1 MAEESPT
8 KLAAGV
14 EQEIGRRVEAE
25 MTRMLYRSAGFGLFS
40 NFALA
45 VILVVGMWT
54 YFPRSVTLG
63 WLAVI
68 FVISFIR
75 YGINRAYGRRAQSDE
90 SLGRWRTL
98 FIAGVTASGFTWGLA
113 GIIFLETDA
122 LLPRLLVLLVI
133 SGLNAGAAR
142 SLASVQ
148 RCYVIYTVTTLT
160 PGLWR
165 FFSYPEA
172 GSWTLSLCL
181 VTYALFLLNT
191 AKLHGADLRKLYR
204 LIFENEELVNTLSDA
219 KRLAEAANQAKSE
232 FLATMSHEIRT
243 PMNGIIGMLQL
254 LESSTL
260 DLEQRQQV
268 EVAGKSADT
277 LLRLLND
284 ILDLSKV
291 ESGKI
296 EFETID
302 FSPAEVGEEVVALF
316 STRAAAKALP
326 IYFHPAADLPPIV
339 QGDPMRLRQV
349 LLNLVGNAVKFTD
362 HGRVDVIVETV
373 RNEAGLAL
381 LRFRVRDTGIG
392 MDAET
397 QAKLFVKFSQG
408 DSSTTRRYG
417 GSGLG
422 LAISQSLVQR
432 MGGEIRVQSE
442 LHKGTEFHFDL
453 PLPLG
458 AQTAAATASVD
469 VMASEPLRG
478 RVLVVEGDWG
488 NQRVIEL
495 LLRRIGLDVVMAG
508 NGIEGMDLAV
518 RGQWSLVLM
527 DVSMPGVDGYEAT
540 QRIRRFLA
548 GRPLPIIALTA
559 NAREEDRAACLA
571 AGMDDFLTKPVRQE
585 QLRACLEKW
594 LGKSPAKPPAT

>member
-1 MAEESPT
+1 MADASQKE
-8 KLAAGV
+8 LAASV
-14 EQEIGRRVEAE
+14 DQEIERRVEAE

-45 VILVVGMWT
+45 VILVAGMWT
-54 YFPRSVTLG
+54 YFPSAVTLG
-63 WLAVI
+63 WLAV
-68 FVISFIR
+68 VVAISTARF
-75 YGINRAYGRRAQSDE
+75 GINLAYARRAQSDE
-90 SLGRWRTL
+90 SLERWRTIFL
-98 FIAGVTASGFTWGLA
+98 AGVAAAGFAWGLA
-113 GIIFLETDA
+113 GFIFLETEA
-122 LLPRLLVLLVI
+122 LLPRVLVLLIVA
-133 SGLNAGAAR
+133 GLNAGAAR
-142 SLASVQ
+142 SLASVR
-148 RCYVIYTVTTLT
+148 RCYLIYTSTTLA
-160 PGLWR
+160 PEVWR
-165 FFSYPEA
+165 FFNSSET
-172 GSWTLSLCL
+172 GSWTLALCF

-191 AKLHGADLRKLYR
+191 ARLHRADLRKLYR
-204 LIFENEELVNTLSDA
+204 LIFENEQLVNTLSDA
-219 KRLAEAANQAKSE
+219 KRRAEAANQAKSE

-243 PMNGIIGMLQL
+243 PMNGVIGMLQL

-296 EFETID
+296 ELEVID
-302 FSPAEVGEEVVALF
+302 FSPAEVAEEVVALF
-316 STRAAAKALP
+316 STRASAKALP
-326 IYFHPAADLPPIV
+326 IYFHPAAELPTLV

-362 HGRVDVIVETV
+362 QGRVDVLVELLRT
-373 RNEAGLAL
+373 EAGVAL

-392 MDAET
+392 MDAAT
-397 QAKLFVKFSQG
+397 QGKLFEKFSQG

-422 LAISQSLVQR
+422 LAISQSLVHR
-432 MGGEIRVQSE
+432 MGGEIRLQSQ

-453 PLPLG
+453 PLALASGSPALRAPAALEIAPLH
-458 AQTAAATASVD
+458 
-469 VMASEPLRG
+469 G
-478 RVLVVEGDWG
+478 RVLVVEDDWG

-495 LLRRIGLDVVMAG
+495 FLRKLGLEVALVG
-508 NGIEGMDLAV
+508 SGVEGVEAAL
-518 RGQWSLVLM
+518 RETWTLVLM

-540 QRIRRFLA
+540 RRIRRRLE
-548 GRPLPIIALTA
+548 GRPLTIIALTA
-559 NAREEDRAACLA
+559 NARAEDRAACQA

-585 QLRACLEKW
+585 MLWACLSKW
-594 LGKSPAKPPAT
+594 IRPAGTP

>member
-1 MAEESPT
+1 MAEASQNE
-8 KLAAGV
+8 LAGSV
-14 EQEIGRRVEAE
+14 DQEIENRVEAE

-45 VILVVGMWT
+45 VILVAGMWT
-54 YFPRSVTLG
+54 YFPSAVTLG
-63 WLAVI
+63 WLAV
-68 FVISFIR
+68 VVAISMVR
-75 YGINRAYGRRAQSDE
+75 YGINLAYARRALSDE
-90 SLGRWRTL
+90 SLERWRTL
-98 FIAGVTASGFTWGLA
+98 FLAGVAAAGFAWGLA
-113 GIIFLETDA
+113 GFIFLETDA
-122 LLPRLLVLLVI
+122 LLPRVLVLLVVA
-133 SGLNAGAAR
+133 GLNAGAAR
-142 SLASVQ
+142 SLASVR
-148 RCYVIYTVTTLT
+148 RCYLIYTVTTLS

-165 FFSYPEA
+165 FFNSPET
-172 GSWTLSLCL
+172 GSWTLALCF

-191 AKLHGADLRKLYR
+191 AKLHRADLRKLYR
-204 LIFENEELVNTLSDA
+204 LIFENEQLVNTLSDA
-219 KRLAEAANQAKSE
+219 KRRAEAANQAKSE

-243 PMNGIIGMLQL
+243 PMNGVIGMLQL

-260 DLEQRQQV
+260 DLEQRQQL

-296 EFETID
+296 ELEVID
-302 FSPAEVGEEVVALF
+302 FSPAEVAEEVVALF
-316 STRAAAKALP
+316 STRASAKALP
-326 IYFHPAADLPPIV
+326 IYFHPAADLPAMV

-362 HGRVDVIVETV
+362 KGRVEVLVELL
-373 RNEAGLAL
+373 RSEAGVAL

-392 MDAET
+392 MDAAMQE
-397 QAKLFVKFSQG
+397 KLFIKFSQG

-422 LAISQSLVQR
+422 LAISQSLVHR
-432 MGGEIRVQSE
+432 MGGEIRVQSQ

-453 PLPLG
+453 PLALASKSTALRAPAVLEIAPL
-458 AQTAAATASVD
+458 Q
-469 VMASEPLRG
+469 G
-478 RVLVVEGDWG
+478 RVLVVEDDWG

-495 LLRRIGLDVVMAG
+495 FLRKLGLEVTLVG
-508 NGIEGMDLAV
+508 SGVEGVDAAL
-518 RGQWSLVLM
+518 RETWTLVLM

-540 QRIRRFLA
+540 RRIRRRLE
-548 GRPLPIIALTA
+548 GRPLTIIALTA
-559 NAREEDRAACLA
+559 NARAEDRAACLA

-585 QLRACLEKW
+585 VLWACLSKW
-594 LGKSPAKPPAT
+594 IHPPATP